1 MIDKCPCYEAAAVGG
16 NVDNQAPLGGVTDD
30 SSCSENIDHIVTEA
44 KPILMVKKKLEK
56 HW

>member
-1 MIDKCPCYEAAAVGG
+1 MIDKCPCYEAAAAGC
-16 NVDNQAPLGGVTDD
+16 NVDDQAPLGGVTGD